1 MLCSNLDQISTSAPS
16 MGCIHFQETDLK
28 LQLSTEAELY
38 LIYQKSLQS
47 YASFAKQIQAGNHE
61 MPNKY
66 EKNNLPLLHEY
77 EKDRSD
83 IRVKSKK
90 NFH

>member
-1 MLCSNLDQISTSAPS
+1 
-16 MGCIHFQETDLK
+16 
-28 LQLSTEAELY
+28 
-38 LIYQKSLQS
+38 
-47 YASFAKQIQAGNHE
+47 